1 MLSKIKKI
9 VPIRLIKAVRAF
21 LEPDRIFILDDRIT
35 YSQDGLISI
44 MNTDF
49 LEEPDFLTSYTKGS
63 NTGSWGVD
71 PQNIWR
77 IHVACW
83 AGRHCSRLE
92 GDFVECGVFR
102 GGLARAVIE
111 YTDFN
116 SLNKRFFLFDTYQG
130 LDDRQLTEI
139 EKQNKLDVQY
149 AHYKNQDVFDFVS
162 NEFSR
167 DKVSVIQGIIPDSLF
182 DIEIDKVAFLSID
195 MNCMA
200 PEIEAINHFW
210 PRLVPG
216 AIVILDDY
224 EWPQHE
230 EQRNAF
236 NNFANENNTQILP
249 LPTGQGLLIK

>member
-1 MLSKIKKI
+1 M
-9 VPIRLIKAVRAF
+9 
-21 LEPDRIFILDDRIT
+21 
-35 YSQDGLISI
+35 
-44 MNTDF
+44 
-49 LEEPDFLTSYTKGS
+49 
-63 NTGSWGVD
+63 
-71 PQNIWR
+71 
-77 IHVACW
+77 
-83 AGRHCSRLE
+83 
-92 GDFVECGVFR
+92 
-102 GGLARAVIE
+102 
-111 YTDFN
+111 
-116 SLNKRFFLFDTYQG
+116 
-130 LDDRQLTEI
+130 
-139 EKQNKLDVQY
+139 QY